1 MLLSHSLAAHM
12 KVLQES
18 AYSLDEGDADD
29 VNQTEYKMNWIERNL
44 QLVFVCISTWEWMLM
59 KVTLYHVLK

>member
-1 MLLSHSLAAHM
+1 MFYLSLSFLSITVHVHMLLSHSLAAHM

-29 VNQTEYKMNWIERNL
+29 VNQTEYKMN
-44 QLVFVCISTWEWMLM
+44 
-59 KVTLYHVLK
+59 